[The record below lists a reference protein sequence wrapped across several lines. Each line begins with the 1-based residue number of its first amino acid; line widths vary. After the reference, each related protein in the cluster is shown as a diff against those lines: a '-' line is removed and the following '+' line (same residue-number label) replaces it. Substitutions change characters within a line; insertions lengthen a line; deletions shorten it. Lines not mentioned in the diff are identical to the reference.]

1 MWARGI
7 IIEIV
12 ALLVVPTM
20 VVWATTADELR
31 QQIDDHTQKIQ
42 TLDSEIAAYEKQLN
56 QVSAEKNTLQS
67 AVKSIDISTK
77 KVTAGIS
84 SSQEK
89 IKRTELQLVQIGDSI
104 EVAKSSIDSN
114 KSAISAALRVMNEA
128 DETSIVEIL
137 LSGESLGKTWESLS
151 ATEQFQAAL
160 SNRVATLKTSKQA
173 LEDAHKSA
181 DDRRGELVDQRQT
194 LEAQKQALAITKKEK
209 SSLLNATKEQEA
221 SYQKLLA
228 QKKASKAAFEAAMGD
243 LESQLAYVLDPSK
256 IPSAGKGVL
265 RWPLDNVKITQKF
278 GNTDFAKSGAYNG
291 AGHNGIDFGVAIGT
305 PIRSSLSGVISAVG
319 NTDEVPGCYS
329 YGKWIMVRHGNGLS
343 TLYAHLSSINVS
355 EGQSVE
361 TGQVIGLSGFTGYAT
376 GPHLHFGLYVSDAVQ
391 FVKLGQVKS
400 KTNCA
405 NARVPV
411 SPYSGYLDPLEYL

>member
-1 MWARGI
+1 
-7 IIEIV
+7 
-12 ALLVVPTM
+12 
-20 VVWATTADELR
+20 
-31 QQIDDHTQKIQ
+31 
-42 TLDSEIAAYEKQLN
+42 
-56 QVSAEKNTLQS
+56 
-67 AVKSIDISTK
+67 
-77 KVTAGIS
+77 
-84 SSQEK
+84 
-89 IKRTELQLVQIGDSI
+89 
-104 EVAKSSIDSN
+104 
-114 KSAISAALRVMNEA
+114 
-128 DETSIVEIL
+128 
-137 LSGESLGKTWESLS
+137 
-151 ATEQFQAAL
+151 
-160 SNRVATLKTSKQA
+160 
-173 LEDAHKSA
+173 
-181 DDRRGELVDQRQT
+181 
-194 LEAQKQALAITKKEK
+194 
-209 SSLLNATKEQEA
+209 
-221 SYQKLLA
+221 
-228 QKKASKAAFEAAMGD
+228 MGD